1 MAVILATHLTIIL
14 SSTRGSSNSGLM
26 KTSQGLART
35 SSSNS
40 TNRGGSRAP
49 GGRRTGQ
56 LLQAKMARSTPT
68 VLSRTTL
75 VENSSRAS
83 SDDQKM
89 RSTGKKRLGRRKKAR
104 PLVAS
109 RQGLRDSTTSGR
121 SLRRS
126 ANRDE
131 SSMSNNLKV
140 KTLEIAALIPEE
152 TPWRLD

>member
-1 MAVILATHLTIIL
+1 
-14 SSTRGSSNSGLM
+14 
-26 KTSQGLART
+26 
-35 SSSNS
+35 
-40 TNRGGSRAP
+40 
-49 GGRRTGQ
+49 
-56 LLQAKMARSTPT
+56 
-68 VLSRTTL
+68 
-75 VENSSRAS
+75 
-83 SDDQKM
+83 M

-104 PLVAS
+104 PLLAS